1 MGFFSKA
8 VSRLDELKRNLVKEP
23 GSHQFLA
30 LAEEYRKAGKT
41 REMIESLE
49 RGLAHHP
56 NYVAGHVALGR
67 AYRQAGRPDDS
78 LKAYL
83 AAIKIDRENLVAI
96 RQAAD
101 IYLEKGE
108 RVEAIKKLKLYRA
121 LSPGDREVNEKIEW
135 LDSELAAAARPKPGP
150 RVDTWP
156 AIAAP
161 PPSRSARQPVP
172 PPPSAR
178 EAPPV
183 APPPPPP
190 VPVVLAQSPLAPPE
204 PPVEAALGAAPRTP
218 AIPIPPPPPT
228 EAFLDAVPERIR
240 ELEPVPRVERDEAAT
255 PQGAVDLLELTYDRP
270 GTPPA
275 TRPAASPPEAMAPLG
290 ERLVAGAPDLGR
302 GERAEEL
309 VTLDFGPEPGSVE
322 GSGAAVAGSEAPF
335 EVEVELEPETA
346 PEEEAPATAPPS
358 AGSAAPLV
366 TETLAELYRSQGHLA
381 DARQAYVE
389 LARRSDPAQ
398 AREFLERAG
407 SIPVPLSA
415 EAAVSRL
422 RVWAE
427 QAAGLVPENA
437 ESGMDDVLRGVV
449 GAGDGAVDAAVL
461 TDLEGLPVVAAGR
474 QSGAA
479 AQEVLVAEL
488 TAFCKGLGRTEGDVG
503 VGRLSSLAVAS
514 ERGTVAVASVAEG
527 YALVLR
533 TGPGYPIGRLRY
545 QAERAASRLRPMLA

>member
-8 VSRLDELKRNLVKEP
+8 MSRLDELKRNLVKEP
-23 GSHQFLA
+23 GSHQSLA

-49 RGLAHHP
+49 RGLVHHP

-67 AYRQAGRPDDS
+67 AYRQAGRPDDA

-156 AIAAP
+156 AITAP
-161 PPSRSARQPVP
+161 PPTRSARQPVP
-172 PPPSAR
+172 PPPGAR
-178 EAPPV
+178 EAPFV
-183 APPPPPP
+183 SLPPPPPAPVSLAPSP
-190 VPVVLAQSPLAPPE
+190 VPAPDGRLTAPALPIEPAPSPE
-204 PPVEAALGAAPRTP
+204 PLP
-218 AIPIPPPPPT
+218 
-228 EAFLDAVPERIR
+228 
-240 ELEPVPRVERDEAAT
+240 EPVPEAQAFEPSPRGEPAEQVEPSARRAA
-255 PQGAVDLLELTYDRP
+255 ADLLELTYDRP
-270 GTPPA
+270 ST
-275 TRPAASPPEAMAPLG
+275 SPPRTSTPAPEPEELPAPG
-290 ERLVAGAPDLGR
+290 EESAGAAADGGR
-302 GERAEEL
+302 EPLAADL
-309 VTLDFGPEPGSVE
+309 VTLDFGPDVEPARETPRVTAE
-322 GSGAAVAGSEAPF
+322 AGASF
-335 EVEVELEPETA
+335 EVEVDLGGGAGPFEEELVPVPRA
-346 PEEEAPATAPPS
+346 PEPV
-358 AGSAAPLV
+358 APLV

-381 DARQAYVE
+381 DARKAYVD
-389 LARRSDPAQ
+389 LARQSEPMR
-398 AREFLERAG
+398 ARELLERAS
-407 SIPVPLSA
+407 SIAVPLSS
-415 EAAVSRL
+415 EEAVSRL

-427 QAAGLVPENA
+427 KAEGLVPETVDA
-437 ESGMDDVLRGVV
+437 TMDDVLRDVV
-449 GAGDGAVDAAVL
+449 EADDGAVEAAVL

-474 QSGAA
+474 EAGTAA
-479 AQEVLVAEL
+479 SEVLVAEL
-488 TAFCKGLGRTEGDVG
+488 SAFCKGLGRTEGDVG
-503 VGRLSSLAVAS
+503 VGGLSSLVVAG

-533 TGPGYPIGRLRY
+533 TGTGYSGGRLRY
-545 QAERAASRLRPMLA
+545 QAERAAGRLRPMLA